1 MKHRN
6 LLAFLLA
13 FCILFGIAPAVFAA
27 DTGDM
32 PAAIDENFD
41 GMICNREPDG
51 WLVEPNGREDAGV
64 LINTAPKQQQGDN
77 AMRIEDNSSEYAN
90 PTVATKVFAETA
102 DAVLSFDYYLES
114 VEGANA
120 FALSKESFATNQKRV
135 NVGVFPNNDGTAT
148 LKYFDADQRKWIAT
162 SKTDMQKETWYSF
175 KIVTKAAS
183 NTADL
188 YLNGELLCQ
197 IAANKSIANFV
208 FYSFEALLLRKLNN
222 LLYNK

>member
-1 MKHRN
+1 MKHKN

-13 FCILFGIAPAVFAA
+13 LCILFGIAPAVFAT
-27 DTGDM
+27 DISDM

-51 WLVEPNGREDAGV
+51 WLVEPSGREDAGV
-64 LINTAPKQQQGDN
+64 LINTAPKQQQGGN
-77 AMRIEDNSSEYAN
+77 AMRIEDNSSEYAT
-90 PTVATKVFAETA
+90 PTIATKVFAETA

-114 VEGANA
+114 VQGANA
-120 FALSKESFATNQKRV
+120 FALSKDGSATNQKRV

-148 LKYFDADQRKWIAT
+148 LKYFDAAQWKWIAT

-183 NTADL
+183 NTADSL
-188 YLNGELLCQ
+188 PFSQ
-197 IAANKSIANFV
+197 
-208 FYSFEALLLRKLNN
+208 
-222 LLYNK
+222 